1 MAKKNITYNEA
12 MAEIEKILAEIENE
26 NLDLDFLSDKVKKAT
41 ELITLCKDKLKK
53 TDEEIEKLL
62 EKMD

>member
-1 MAKKNITYNEA
+1 MAKKDMTYNEA

-26 NLDLDFLSDKVKKAT
+26 NLDLDFLSEKVKKAT